1 MTTPTTDLWADLP
14 VDGQSAQAL
23 SGGMLL
29 ADSADSA
36 AAVRGILAW
45 VHRYCGWHVVGE
57 RTETLTVDGTGGRTV
72 HLPTLRV
79 VDIAEVVEDW
89 WTGQALDV
97 TSLPPSGYSW
107 SAHGVVEKRSGNWTP
122 ERRGVHVTLTH
133 GFEAADE
140 LLRVVVAA
148 AVRHASS
155 PDGNALARVGD
166 ISYQANGA
174 AAAGGSAFLQSEYA
188 VLDHYRLNP
197 GV

>member
-1 MTTPTTDLWADLP
+1 MTAPDPWSDLP
-14 VDGQSAQAL
+14 LTGDEAEAL
-23 SGGMLL
+23 SGGILTQ
-29 ADSADSA
+29 DDPGSA

-45 VHRYCGWHVVGE
+45 VARYCGWHVVGE
-57 RTETLTVDGTGGRTV
+57 RTETLAVDGTGARTV

-89 WTGQALDV
+89 WSGQALDV
-97 TSLPPSGYSW
+97 KILPASGYSW
-107 SAHGVVEKRSGNWTP
+107 STHGVVEKRSGNWTC

-188 VLDHYRLNP
+188 VLDHYRLNS